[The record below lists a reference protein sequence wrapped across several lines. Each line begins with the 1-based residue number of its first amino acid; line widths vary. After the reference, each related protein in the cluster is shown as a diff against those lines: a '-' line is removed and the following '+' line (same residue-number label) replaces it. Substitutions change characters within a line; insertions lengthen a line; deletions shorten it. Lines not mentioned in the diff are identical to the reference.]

1 MKQFESA
8 LQSPR
13 PLSAASSG
21 EDMKTEPVMDST
33 DYTGLELRSCLIKS
47 EDAEESIEG
56 KNGCGMSREE
66 ELILSNIKEE
76 EKEEGG
82 ERQREEVKTEDGVKD
97 EEVEGKKE
105 ENDEPVL
112 GGKINQTARGLN
124 EDGTPDCEEQEEG
137 LSTSCLLNRHEAP
150 HPGSPVIS
158 SEGSAGQLHLHVEM
172 VHPEEHSRITRSC
185 LTSEV
190 AITSTVSQAGVDLKD
205 NSIKSL
211 KQTPFPWRPLRDRLK
226 VKELGP
232 DRPDLNLKQQSG
244 CRGRQYTRTFS
255 RSWYDKK
262 AWLAGCGESNA
273 LYCFPCLL
281 FQTAGSDV
289 VWTHSGVTDLK
300 HLPDKCKKHEL
311 SRSHMENYLSLAMF
325 GRPNITAQLDE
336 GHRVGLRKHNEE
348 VTKNRRLLSKI
359 VDRVKS
365 CGAFERAVRGRGET
379 RTSEDPGVFG
389 GSVNFDA
396 ALDEVLAEHLGNGAW
411 FPGSSHALPGS
422 SHALRDELLDELL
435 DCMLAVLREHIIG
448 EIGSADFLSI
458 QADEIMDASA
468 RCQLVVLVRFLDKAH
483 DVQERLF
490 ELIPLRSATS
500 ESVSSALLQRLALML
515 PGDQKGKLI
524 SQAVRQFFSDLGGF
538 ASFFSGSLERTGA
551 LDKTAARRT
560 PRAGAGRWDFDSRAV
575 GTVFERKDV
584 LIQCLETIRDSG
596 EFDSATIREAGG
608 FLRLLEDVH
617 FNFFLTLFHSIMPH
631 VDILYA
637 KLQKRTL
644 DSAHLQG
651 SIHKFTEDIQKIRD
665 SLPTLCGQHGV
676 SGSQQPGKR
685 QRCLG
690 PGEHEILAAEVCD
703 AVLGHAKERFSFTK
717 HLAALSAC
725 VSAYPVLNKGKLKS
739 ELSFLYSHDDFKA
752 CRRALA
758 LFRLFMDNGL
768 QDTFSE
774 TVTLL
779 KILITTP
786 MTTAEA
792 ERGFSTLRRI
802 KAFLRNPVAPERLN
816 ALAMLSMEQR
826 MVNDVVDFNQKVI
839 EKFAAQEGRRAEFMY
854 K

>member
-1 MKQFESA
+1 M
-8 LQSPR
+8 
-13 PLSAASSG
+13 
-21 EDMKTEPVMDST
+21 
-33 DYTGLELRSCLIKS
+33 
-47 EDAEESIEG
+47 
-56 KNGCGMSREE
+56 
-66 ELILSNIKEE
+66 
-76 EKEEGG
+76 
-82 ERQREEVKTEDGVKD
+82 
-97 EEVEGKKE
+97 
-105 ENDEPVL
+105 
-112 GGKINQTARGLN
+112 
-124 EDGTPDCEEQEEG
+124 
-137 LSTSCLLNRHEAP
+137 
-150 HPGSPVIS
+150 
-158 SEGSAGQLHLHVEM
+158 
-172 VHPEEHSRITRSC
+172 SC

-211 KQTPFPWRPLRDRLK
+211 KQTPFPWRPLRDRLT

-325 GRPNITAQLDE
+325 GRPNIAAQLDE

-411 FPGSSHALPGS
+411 FPGSSHAFPGS
-422 SHALRDELLDELL
+422 SHALRDELLD
-435 DCMLAVLREHIIG
+435 CMLAVLQEHIIG

-524 SQAVRQFFSDLGGF
+524 SQAYDGARGATGGIQQKIQDVYENAHYVHCYAHRLDLIMQQGTSHLTRVRQFFSDLGGF
-538 ASFFSGSLERTGA
+538 ASFFSSSPERTGV

-575 GTVFERKDV
+575 GTVFERKDD

-617 FNFFLTLFHSIMPH
+617 FNFFLTLFHNIMPH

-717 HLAALSAC
+717 HLVSATLLHGEMFPHYRGAFPEAALSAC

-802 KAFLRNPVAPERLN
+802 KAFLRNTVARERLN